1 MKDPKTRFSLA
12 LECAHLDIAVET
24 AKQIDKPEIWAQ
36 LGKAALQLGDHHIV
50 EMAYQRT
57 KSLDQLSFL
66 YLALGNQEKL
76 NKMLKIAEVR
86 GDTMSRYQNALYLG
100 DIEQQ
105 VKILRENGQ
114 CGLFLFRRHFIL

>member
-12 LECAHLDIAVET
+12 LECSHLDVAVET

-36 LGKAALQLGDHHIV
+36 LGKAALQAGDHQIV

-57 KSLDQLSFL
+57 KSFDQLSFM
-66 YLALGNQEKL
+66 YLVLGHQEKL
-76 NKMLKIAEVR
+76 AKMLKIAEVR

-105 VKILRENGQ
+105 IKILRENGQ
-114 CGLFLFRRHFIL
+114 RMSLR